1 MPAKI
6 LGDPQG
12 RLIKKVQDT
21 LLAKGITSEII
32 NPDVLEPTEGWRTNG
47 AVDYRTDYETHNQM
61 LPLIHI
67 DGVCYD
73 FKQVM
78 EKYGDSGVIWKVII
92 PSPAVCSKVIA
103 VAIKDDVIQ
112 EVIMEGSC
120 TGFSNALNILVKG
133 MEVSRVVQLLQ
144 NVPCQARGTRGTSC
158 PQELARGLRNG

>member
-12 RLIKKVQDT
+12 RLTKKVQDM

-32 NPDVLEPTEGWRTNG
+32 SPGVLELTGDWRING
-47 AVDYRTDYETHNQM
+47 AVDYRADYEAHNQM
-61 LPLIHI
+61 LPLIYI
-67 DGVCYD
+67 DGVCYS
-73 FKQVM
+73 FVQAM
-78 EKYGDSGVIWKVII
+78 EKYEPKNVKWKVWA

-120 TGFSNALNILVKG
+120 MGFSNALNILVKG
-133 MEVSRVVQLLQ
+133 MEVSRIVQLLQ
-144 NVPCQARGTRGTSC
+144 NVPCQTRGTSC
-158 PQELARGLRNG
+158 PQELARGL